1 MNSENHGLGSPIWTE
16 EQDPNEMEYGASTDI
31 APDVPEELESQPGE
45 ADDVSNNRKKN
56 KPSGGLKAE
65 ILSWIQ
71 ILLTAAAIAFVLN
84 TFIIANSKVP
94 SGSMENTIM
103 TNDRVIG
110 SRLTYRFSAPQ
121 QGDIAIFRFPDD
133 ESIYYVKRVIGLP
146 GDTIDI
152 RNGKVYKNGSQTP
165 LDEPY
170 LKEEMFPEEDMHFEV
185 PDDCYFMM
193 GDNRNFSYDAR
204 YWENTFVHR
213 DKIIAKVL
221 FRYWPLNQIGTIK

>member
-16 EQDPNEMEYGASTDI
+16 EQDPNEMEYGANTDI
-31 APDVPEELESQPGE
+31 APDVPEELESQPEE

-103 TNDRVIG
+103 T
-110 SRLTYRFSAPQ
+110 F
-121 QGDIAIFRFPDD
+121 F
-133 ESIYYVKRVIGLP
+133 
-146 GDTIDI
+146 
-152 RNGKVYKNGSQTP
+152 
-165 LDEPY
+165 
-170 LKEEMFPEEDMHFEV
+170 
-185 PDDCYFMM
+185 
-193 GDNRNFSYDAR
+193 
-204 YWENTFVHR
+204 
-213 DKIIAKVL
+213 
-221 FRYWPLNQIGTIK
+221 

>member
-1 MNSENHGLGSPIWTE
+1 MNSEKRRLGSPVKRKGGEHYETE
-16 EQDPNEMEYGASTDI
+16 DENSTTANLEDPENPEDI
-31 APDVPEELESQPGE
+31 PGNQE
-45 ADDVSNNRKKN
+45 TK

-65 ILSWIQ
+65 LFSWIQ
-71 ILLTAAAIAFVLN
+71 ILFTAAIIAFVLN

-110 SRLTYRFSAPQ
+110 SRLTYRFVAPK

-152 RNGKVYKNGSQTP
+152 RNGKVYRNGSTVP

-170 LKEEMFPEEDMHFEV
+170 LKEDMFPEDDMHFEV
-185 PDDCYFMM
+185 PEDCYFMM

-213 DKIIAKVL
+213 DKIIAKVM
-221 FRYWPLNQIGTIK
+221 FRYWPLNKIGTIK